1 MNNSNEEAYLSGTD
15 STLRPADFPL
25 GSVGSRAAARAML
38 LRRPLFV
45 VDFDTLPIPTEFLPT
60 FEELLRDWKDDG
72 DRYTHE
78 MIRDDVL
85 FRSAILKD
93 SEAFKRIK
101 RRAT

>member
-1 MNNSNEEAYLSGTD
+1 V
-15 STLRPADFPL
+15 RPADFPL
-25 GSVGSRAAARAML
+25 GSAESRAAARAML

-45 VDFDTLPIPTEFLPT
+45 IDFDSLPIPHEFLPSY
-60 FEELLRDWKDDG
+60 EELLRDWEDEG
-72 DRYTHE
+72 DHYMHE

-101 RRAT
+101 GRATG